1 MRRIAVKIPLVMGG
15 FRRAGCAYTITSG
28 GRFLSRHSPTD
39 RLHRFGS
46 INLHQVSHWI
56 TIRDE
61 ENDILAGRYLQD
73 NETPKIGQS
82 MDIDGFHLIVGNLCE
97 AQRDEQV
104 KAKEEQEEGKDGRM
118 MDAASIAWLVQ
129 TILST
134 LLIDKLDEWIRQVG
148 LADDVEKLK
157 LEIRTVKVVV
167 SAVKGGAI
175 GNEPLA
181 KSLAILKELLY
192 DGDDL
197 VDELDYYRLQQQVQ
211 ADPGVLVPSNFAVQG
226 G

>member
-1 MRRIAVKIPLVMGG
+1 MKSPRPALVKVMGSKEIHG
-15 FRRAGCAYTITSG
+15 TEDG
-28 GRFLSRHSPTD
+28 GRKASDSCSRPQEVAQGSAAVPAGMPT
-39 RLHRFGS
+39 
-46 INLHQVSHWI
+46 
-56 TIRDE
+56 TKP
-61 ENDILAGRYLQD
+61 A
-73 NETPKIGQS
+73 
-82 MDIDGFHLIVGNLCE
+82 E
-97 AQRDEQV
+97 ASRQQPR
-104 KAKEEQEEGKDGRM
+104 GRM

-226 G
+226 VTSDEPEVMAIAGRVDEMSRGGDDDAQDNSVRKLRVN